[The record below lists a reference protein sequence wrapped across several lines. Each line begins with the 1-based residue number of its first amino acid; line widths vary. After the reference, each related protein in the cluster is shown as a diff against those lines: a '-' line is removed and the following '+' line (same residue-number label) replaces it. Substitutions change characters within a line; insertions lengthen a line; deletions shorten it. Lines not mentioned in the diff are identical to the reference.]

1 MDTLVGDGEKA
12 GWKEIEYGMKE
23 EMPVEKPVKTY
34 TVLSFPCCTV
44 I

>member
-1 MDTLVGDGEKA
+1 MLIGEGEKSD
-12 GWKEIEYGMKE
+12 WKELEYATKE
-23 EMPVEKPVKTY
+23 AVPVEKPVKSY